1 MSDNLEI
8 RRLLAV
14 LAVEAHMSFPEARK
28 LTMKDAE
35 AVIDVLAEKN
45 KN

>member
-1 MSDNLEI
+1 MADNLEI

-14 LAVEAHMSFPEARK
+14 LAVEAHMSFHEARK

-35 AVIDVLAEKN
+35 AVLDVLAEKN
-45 KN
+45 KH